1 MTNYPAEA
9 YMILAQEIFR
19 RVYAEESPDAIHKW
33 LLTQVQRLGGDTG
46 NARLTWAE
54 SFEFYDRLIEK
65 RIAEAARPASERR
78 LITWPWQTWNA
89 LIDPLEAGLLAVL
102 SAADGVGKTLYAECI
117 AEHWA
122 RSGFNVVFVHFE
134 LNRAL
139 MLDRRAS
146 RHTAIERRA
155 LKLGTLTPEQLR
167 TLDDANK
174 RLRGWPGSITY
185 VHTPGWDMNRVMGE
199 VGALVRDGLCDV
211 VVIDYLEKAAASQ
224 AQLRAFGTNSFSRE
238 GDNVEIVKQNAE
250 MLEIPALLLAQLN
263 KSGKRQE
270 FADLDRTAIRGA
282 GEKTERANVVVL
294 LHKETSESNVVQV
307 RVDKNTMGRCG
318 SFTQIMNGARFM
330 VYDEYKPEEQ
340 R

>member
-33 LLTQVQRLGGDTG
+33 LLAQVQRLGGDNG

-54 SFEFYDRLIEK
+54 SFEFYDRLIER
-65 RIAEAARPASERR
+65 RIAEATRPASERR
-78 LITWPWQTWNA
+78 LITWPWQTWNT
-89 LIDPLEAGLLAVL
+89 LIDPLDAGLLAVL

-211 VVIDYLEKAAASQ
+211 VVIDYLEKAAASPS
-224 AQLRAFGTNSFSRE
+224 QLRAFGTNSFARE

-263 KSGKRQE
+263 KAGKRQE

-282 GEKTERANVVVL
+282 GEKTERANVVIL
-294 LHKETSESNVVQV
+294 LHKETSESNIVQV
-307 RVDKNTMGRCG
+307 RIDKNTMGACG
-318 SFTQIMNGARFM
+318 SFEQYMHGQRFM
-330 VYDEYKPEEQ
+330 VRDMAGAL
-340 R
+340 

>member
-33 LLTQVQRLGGDTG
+33 LLAQVQRLGGDNG

-54 SFEFYDRLIEK
+54 SFEFYDRLIER
-65 RIAEAARPASERR
+65 RIAEATRPASERR
-78 LITWPWQTWNA
+78 LITWPWQTWNT
-89 LIDPLEAGLLAVL
+89 LIDPLDAGLLAVL

-211 VVIDYLEKAAASQ
+211 VVIDYLEKAAASPS
-224 AQLRAFGTNSFSRE
+224 QLRAFGTNSFARE

-263 KSGKRQE
+263 KAGKRQE

-282 GEKTERANVVVL
+282 GEKTERANVVIL
-294 LHKETSESNVVQV
+294 LHKETSESNIVQV
-307 RVDKNTMGRCG
+307 RIDKNTMGACG
-318 SFTQIMNGARFM
+318 SFEQYMHGQRFM
-330 VYDEYKPEEQ
+330 VRDIAGAL
-340 R
+340 